1 MYSYEV
7 AAAVATQRVVAIV
20 RALDADAARAAV
32 WSLVE
37 AGLQVVEVSLTTPGA
52 LEVIAEVAARRV
64 PGLVLGAGT
73 VLDGATARL
82 AVLAGARFL
91 VSPSLQEDVL
101 RTAHRYGVATLPG
114 AATAAEAVRAM
125 ELGADLVKLFPAS
138 AYGPKATGDLLQAL
152 PQVPLVPTGGVT
164 LADAP
169 DYIRAGA
176 VAVGIGSSLTRGG
189 PAEAA
194 ERVARLLAD
203 LSAAAA

>member
-20 RALDADAARAAV
+20 RAPDADAARAAV

-73 VLDGATARL
+73 VRDGATARL

-176 VAVGIGSSLTRGG
+176 VAVGMGSSLTRGG

>member
-20 RALDADAARAAV
+20 RAPDADAARAAV

>member
-101 RTAHRYGVATLPG
+101 LTAHRYGVATLPG

>member
-20 RALDADAARAAV
+20 RAPDADAARAAV
-32 WSLVE
+32 WLLVE

-176 VAVGIGSSLTRGG
+176 VAVGMGSSLTRGG

>member
-20 RALDADAARAAV
+20 RAPDADAARAAV
-32 WSLVE
+32 WLLVE

-164 LADAP
+164 LAAAP

-176 VAVGIGSSLTRGG
+176 VAVGMGSSLTRGG

>member
-20 RALDADAARAAV
+20 RAPDADAARAAV

-101 RTAHRYGVATLPG
+101 LTAHRYGVATLPG

-176 VAVGIGSSLTRGG
+176 VAVGMGSSLTRGG

>member
-20 RALDADAARAAV
+20 RAPDADAARAAV

-101 RTAHRYGVATLPG
+101 LTAHRYGVATLPG

>member
-20 RALDADAARAAV
+20 RAPDADAARAAV

-176 VAVGIGSSLTRGG
+176 VAVGMGSSLTRGG